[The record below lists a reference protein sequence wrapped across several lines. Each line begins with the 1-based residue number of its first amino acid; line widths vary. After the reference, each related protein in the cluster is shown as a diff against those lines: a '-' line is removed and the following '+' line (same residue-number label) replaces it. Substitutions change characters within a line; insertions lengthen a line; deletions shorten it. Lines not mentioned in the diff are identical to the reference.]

1 MIPHSESSKISAKTF
16 FWTMEVPEVFGALQ
30 SRESGLSE
38 EEARSRRAFFGKNE
52 IADTRSF
59 SRLALV
65 MCQIKSP
72 LILVLIAAAC
82 VTLFF
87 REWIEAGVI
96 FAAVLVNTTL
106 GFWQENK
113 AENALGIL
121 KTYIR
126 TRVRVTRSGK
136 KREIDASELV
146 PGDIIH
152 VSQGDRIPADA
163 RLFFAKNLQVDEA
176 VLTGESLPDA
186 KSARALPP
194 ETALGDRACMV
205 FGGTVVIE
213 GFGEAIV
220 AHTGGATEFGRI
232 AALVAAREA
241 ERTPLQRALR
251 RFVMYAGAGLAPLV
265 AALFLLG
272 VYTGYS
278 LFDMFLISVAV
289 AVSAVP
295 EGLPIALTVILAVGV
310 ERLAARRGVVRKL
323 LAAETLGSAT
333 LILTDKTGTLT
344 QAQMELRE
352 ALPYGGATDDAAG
365 MLAKALGNIDV
376 VIENPEQTPQEWKI
390 VGRGIEAALARGA
403 AQRGVLLPRVIKDR
417 VIADRLPF
425 SSEYKFSATVAH
437 AGSRHELALFGAPE
451 ILLEFTRLDEDERE
465 AVRKDVAIRAA
476 RGERILGV
484 ASKEVP
490 EGYTI
495 GHTRAFDSLE
505 FDGLLAFRDPL
516 RPGVAGAIKRIGEA
530 GVATIIVTGDHRGTA
545 EAVAR
550 ELGMMGERNIVLT
563 GDDLKNLSGEEQE
576 ARADRVAVY
585 ARVTPE
591 DKINIT
597 RMYQAKGE
605 IVAVTGDGVNDAPA
619 LRQADIGIAV
629 GSGTDV
635 TKSAADLIILDDN
648 FETIVAA
655 IEEGRKVLDNIRK
668 VIVYLLSDALDELL
682 LIGGAFAFG
691 LPLPLSALQ
700 ILFVNFF
707 SDSFPAI
714 ALAFEQDI
722 DGLGKK
728 PRTLN
733 KNLFDREM
741 KFFILFVGTLTSAL
755 LFGLYWHLLRQGF
768 PEDIVR
774 TFIFASFATYTL
786 FLAFSVRSL
795 EKSMFEY
802 NLFSNIYL
810 VVGSG
815 VGLILTACAVY
826 LPFFQNIFGTVSLS
840 GFWLFGV
847 LGVGAANIA
856 AIEAGKWLFR
866 KGIL

>member
-1 MIPHSESSKISAKTF
+1 MNDLELSKISAKAP
-16 FWTMEVPEVFGALQ
+16 FWAMEIRDVFRALQ
-30 SRESGLSE
+30 SRESGLRE
-38 EEARSRRAFFGKNE
+38 EEARACRAFFGNNE
-52 IADTRSF
+52 IADKSPF
-59 SRLALV
+59 SKFAIV
-65 MCQIKSP
+65 VDQIKSP
-72 LILVLIAAAC
+72 LILVLIAAAG

-96 FAAVLVNTTL
+96 LAAVAANTAL

-136 KREIDASELV
+136 KHEIDASELV

-152 VSQGDRIPADA
+152 ISQGDRIPADA
-163 RLFFAKNLQVDEA
+163 RLIFANNLQVDEA
-176 VLTGESLPDA
+176 VLTGESLPEA
-186 KSARALPP
+186 KNALSLSPQ
-194 ETALGDRACMV
+194 TALGDRACMV
-205 FGGTVVIE
+205 FGGTLATE
-213 GFGEAIV
+213 GFGDAVV
-220 AHTGGATEFGRI
+220 AHTGSATEFGRI
-232 AALVAAREA
+232 AALVAARER
-241 ERTPLQRALR
+241 EQTPLQRALK
-251 RFVMYAGAGLAPLV
+251 RFVVRASAALAVLIAGLFA
-265 AALFLLG
+265 LG

-278 LFDMFLISVAV
+278 PFDMFLISVAV

-344 QAQMELRE
+344 QAQMELCE
-352 ALPYGGATDDAAG
+352 AFPYGGAQRDARG

-376 VIENPEQTPQEWKI
+376 VIENPERPPQEWKI
-390 VGRGIEAALARGA
+390 VGRGIEVALARGA
-403 AQRGVLLPRVIKDR
+403 ARRGVLFSRVTEER

-425 SSEYKFSATVAH
+425 GSEYKFSATVAH

-451 ILLEFTRLDEDERE
+451 ILLEFTRLNEDERE
-465 AVRKDVAIRAA
+465 AVRKDIAERAA
-476 RGERILGV
+476 RGERVLGV

-490 EGYTI
+490 KGYMI
-495 GHTRAFDSLE
+495 GKTRAFDSLAFE
-505 FDGLLAFRDPL
+505 GLLAFRDPL
-516 RPGVAGAIKRIGEA
+516 RPGVAAAIKRIKQA

-545 EAVAR
+545 EAIAR
-550 ELGMMGERNIVLT
+550 ELGVMGDRDVVLT
-563 GDDLKNLSGEEQE
+563 GDDLKYLSEEEWE
-576 ARADRVAVY
+576 AQADRAAVY

-597 RMYQAKGE
+597 RMYQKKGE
-605 IVAVTGDGVNDAPA
+605 VVAVTGDGVNDAPA
-619 LRQADIGIAV
+619 LRQADIGVAV

-635 TKSAADLIILDDN
+635 TKSAADLVILDDN

-691 LPLPLSALQ
+691 LPLPLTALQ
-700 ILFVNFF
+700 ILFVNLF
-707 SDSFPAI
+707 SDSFPAL
-714 ALAFEQDI
+714 ALAFEQGI

-728 PRTLN
+728 PRALN

-786 FLAFSVRSL
+786 FLVFSVRSL

-802 NLFSNIYL
+802 NFFSNGYL
-810 VVGSG
+810 VAGSG
-815 VGLILTACAVY
+815 VGLVLAACTVY
-826 LPFFQNIFGTVSLS
+826 VPFFQNIFGTVPLP
-840 GFWLFGV
+840 GAWLLGVFGV
-847 LGVGAANIA
+847 GVVNIA

-866 KGIL
+866 KGVL